1 VKPRIIP
8 SSVRRKQLAEVL
20 NIFRGGEDQAC
31 TSRIRDAVMHRVHY
45 GTLDL
50 LVLHADEG
58 LTTVSQR
65 RVAPLQTSSRRI
77 HPLRVHLQR
86 SDLKE
91 NSPDI
96 MAIVIVSQSCPW
108 CVCVVGTGTSAWP
121 VRGESADHGKEGGFS
136 GEPRESHKLLVRR
149 CRCVRFGVPS
159 EPYLVA
165 TRSDRRGALP

>member
-77 HPLRVHLQR
+77 HPLRVHLQH

-108 CVCVVGTGTSAWP
+108 CVCGRNWDLGVAGAGGIRGPRQRGRLFRRTTGIA
-121 VRGESADHGKEGGFS
+121 
-136 GEPRESHKLLVRR
+136 
-149 CRCVRFGVPS
+149 
-159 EPYLVA
+159 
-165 TRSDRRGALP
+165 